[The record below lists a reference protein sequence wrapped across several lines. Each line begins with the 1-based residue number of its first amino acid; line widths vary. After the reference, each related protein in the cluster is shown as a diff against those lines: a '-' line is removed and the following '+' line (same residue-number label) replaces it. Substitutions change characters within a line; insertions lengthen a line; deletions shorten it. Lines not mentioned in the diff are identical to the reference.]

1 MRSHFL
7 PFLDGF
13 NQHEENTMDEGDN
26 QMTHEGDCLLIICI
40 LNLLAH
46 AIQACNKHAYKERI

>member
-1 MRSHFL
+1 MDFHFL

-40 LNLLAH
+40 SPN
-46 AIQACNKHAYKERI
+46 